1 MSDTSFNTIIMDNS
15 HDPKNDD
22 GQASDVHPDVDSP
35 VHILYVL
42 WCTSDILYI
51 PIEHI
56 MYLILI
62 INQNLILCDHDNI
75 KINNKTEFSLKLVTN
90 CQNSNF

>member
-1 MSDTSFNTIIMDNS
+1 MPATSFNTIKIDNS

-22 GQASDVHPDVDSP
+22 GQASDVHPDVDSQ
-35 VHILYVL
+35 VQILYVL

-51 PIEHI
+51 HNEHI
-56 MYLILI
+56 MHLNII
-62 INQNLILCDHDNI
+62 INQNLILCDHENI

-90 CQNSNF
+90 CQHSNF

>member
-1 MSDTSFNTIIMDNS
+1 MSDTSFNTIIID
-15 HDPKNDD
+15 DPKNDD
-22 GQASDVHPDVDSP
+22 GQVSDVHPDVDSP
-35 VHILYVL
+35 VHKLYVL

-51 PIEHI
+51 HIEHI
-56 MYLILI
+56 MYLIII
-62 INQNLILCDHDNI
+62 INQNLILCDHENI